1 MWRFIGSN
9 TNNIYTGDVP
19 ILIHINNYYP
29 FVGST
34 IILSPSKLV
43 EINKNEIVS
52 QCEIKDILRIKS
64 SYGSSF
70 LEWDNINVIT
80 KQGDE
85 IVFYIKYRNILHKI
99 VKFIKEHL
107 MNI

>member
-1 MWRFIGSN
+1 MANELNKNG
-9 TNNIYTGDVP
+9 
-19 ILIHINNYYP
+19 INNFLNFCYYYIKSDEEMKNL
-29 FVGST
+29 F
-34 IILSPSKLV
+34 I

-52 QCEIKDILRIKS
+52 QCEIKDILRIKPI
-64 SYGSSF
+64 YGSSF

-85 IVFYIKYRNILHKI
+85 ILFYIKYRNILHKI